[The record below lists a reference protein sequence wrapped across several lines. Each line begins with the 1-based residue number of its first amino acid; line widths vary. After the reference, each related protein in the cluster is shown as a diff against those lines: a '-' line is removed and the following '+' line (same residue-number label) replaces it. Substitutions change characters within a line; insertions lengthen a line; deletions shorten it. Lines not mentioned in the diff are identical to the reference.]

1 MGKELLE
8 SLVSLKEALSS
19 DPRVKRLDELE
30 KSVSVDPIVKE
41 LSKRMNALE
50 KSYED
55 VLAYKKA
62 SDLEAIQAQKALYEA
77 KTKLDSYPLVE
88 EYDSAYVLVRDLY
101 MAVDDA
107 LFSAF
112 RKRSLDWE
120 ST

>member
-1 MGKELLE
+1 MEKELLE

-55 VLAYKKA
+55 VLAYEKP
-62 SDLEAIQAQKALYEA
+62 SDVEAVRAQKALYEA
-77 KTKLDSYPLVE
+77 KERLDTYPLVK
-88 EYDSAYVLVRDLY
+88 EYDSAYVAVRDLY

-120 ST
+120 GT